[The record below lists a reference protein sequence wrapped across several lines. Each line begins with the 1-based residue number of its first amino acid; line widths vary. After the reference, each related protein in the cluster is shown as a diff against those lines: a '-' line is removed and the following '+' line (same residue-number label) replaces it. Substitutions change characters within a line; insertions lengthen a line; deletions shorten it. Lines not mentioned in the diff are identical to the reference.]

1 MTHEANSIS
10 EHSFKRKKEVKPPKK
25 ITETYLTNSGKFY
38 LERFPASTEQFR
50 RVMTRKINKSCKAH
64 ADQNPETCFA
74 ALDSVIRKFQEIGF
88 LNDMGYAAGLARS
101 LKNRGWPRSRILMRL
116 KEKGIPVEIIE
127 EAVEEAAPD
136 EDFHNALIWIK
147 RKRLGAYATTE
158 KNQDKSLAALA
169 RAGFDYH
176 TASRALDLSKEE
188 IVEILEGNQP

>member
-10 EHSFKRKKEVKPPKK
+10 ERSFKRKKEAKPPKK

-64 ADQNPETCFA
+64 PEQTLETCVA
-74 ALDSVIRKFQEIGF
+74 ALDNVIRKFQEIGF

-116 KEKGIPVEIIE
+116 KEKGVPVEIID

-136 EDFHNALIWIK
+136 EDFRNALIWIK

-158 KNQDKSLAALA
+158 RNQDKSLSALA

-176 TASRALDLSKEE
+176 TASRALELSIEE
-188 IVEILEGNQP
+188 IVEILDGNHP